1 MFGKNKRGQSSVWGL
16 VGLVMALGIVGIVLA
31 VVVYVLATLV
41 GTGAI
46 ASNVNATSAVN
57 TAINAIMSITSWL
70 GLIVTVSIAA
80 LVIGDPSRRP
90 SMRQLMAA

>member
-1 MFGKNKRGQSSVWGL
+1 MFSANKRGQSGSVWGL

-46 ASNVNATSAVN
+46 SGKRKIVGNRTV
-57 TAINAIMSITSWL
+57 ITDVSL
-70 GLIVTVSIAA
+70 PIVAA
-80 LVIGDPSRRP
+80 
-90 SMRQLMAA
+90 M